1 MADFSTAQVNIVA
14 NSHYMYKDGFVHLDI
29 ESIYPLFSKYNKDYN
44 LGLFDPG
51 YVSFMKMLQKESFC
65 GSLGRNRIIGD
76 RVKVIAALDYSRMK
90 SMDIACTNLV
100 PKESQ

>member
-1 MADFSTAQVNIVA
+1 
-14 NSHYMYKDGFVHLDI
+14 
-29 ESIYPLFSKYNKDYN
+29 
-44 LGLFDPG
+44 
-51 YVSFMKMLQKESFC
+51 MKMLQKESFC